1 MARHFRQK
9 LSPRAEAA
17 PVAGS
22 ADAHAMA
29 VGGAFA
35 RADDHVAGGADA
47 PPVRSPQEAPT
58 LSLSLSLERLSRRMS
73 LDGVQG
79 LGRQPSRDGS
89 AAAELADGAP
99 AAVAGGSARLP
110 LLRTASS
117 MSPASPAPY
126 SKHVRCPRALSA
138 VRVGRWKPGEEG
150 EMVWTPTSTPKSP
163 DGGPMRRFARSRRPS
178 VHSLRRPHPLT
189 PRRRRPPAYTRCAHA
204 RGV

>member
-1 MARHFRQK
+1 MARQFRQK

-22 ADAHAMA
+22 ADAH
-29 VGGAFA
+29 G
-35 RADDHVAGGADA
+35 
-47 PPVRSPQEAPT
+47 
-58 LSLSLSLERLSRRMS
+58 MS

-189 PRRRRPPAYTRCAHA
+189 PRRLRPPAYTRCAHA